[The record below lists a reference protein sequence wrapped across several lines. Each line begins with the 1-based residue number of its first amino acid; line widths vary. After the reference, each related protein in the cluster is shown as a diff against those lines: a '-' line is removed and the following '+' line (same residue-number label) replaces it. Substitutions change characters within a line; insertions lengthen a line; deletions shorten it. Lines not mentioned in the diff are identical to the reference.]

1 MDLNELTDDVFR
13 ETVRDFVEANYPPE
27 LRNPPHRLHWN
38 EAKPWY
44 MALSRQGWLAPSWPQ
59 EHGGMG
65 LSAAKQLIMMEEF
78 ERHGVAR
85 TPDHGLV
92 LLGPLLI
99 RYGTEAQKQRFLP
112 RILAGEDIWC
122 QGYSEPGA
130 GSDLGRAAHGGGA
143 GRRALGGQRPEDLDH
158 AGVRRQLDFPIGA
171 HGQDRQEA
179 GRHFLPARPAGQ
191 PRRDGAPDHQP
202 RTA

>member
-1 MDLNELTDDVFR
+1 M
-13 ETVRDFVEANYPPE
+13 RDFVGANYPPDAAQPAAPAA
-27 LRNPPHRLHWN
+27 LG

-44 MALSRQGWLAPSWPQ
+44 MTLSRQGWLAPAWPR

-65 LSAAKQLIMMEEF
+65 LSAAKQLLLMEEF
-78 ERHGVAR
+78 ERYGVAR
-85 TPDHGLV
+85 SPDHGIV

-130 GSDLGRAAHGGGA
+130 GSDLASLRTEAVLR
-143 GRRALGGQRPEDLDH
+143 GRRVGGQRPEDLDD
-158 AGVRRQLDFPIGA
+158 ARQ
-171 HGQDRQEA
+171 
-179 GRHFLPARPAGQ
+179 
-191 PRRDGAPDHQP
+191 
-202 RTA
+202 